1 MSKTMDYA
9 IVIPA
14 RFESSRLPG
23 KPLIDL
29 CGVPMVVRTFRQ
41 CAKVC
46 PTERIYVAT
55 DHERIAAVCRSNGI
69 QVIETRSDCLTGT
82 DRVAACLKSLNVD
95 ILVNIQGD
103 EPVFDPADIRSLLD
117 AAMINRD
124 QVLCGYCRISDEAQ
138 FWDRAVPKVVLRPD
152 GRLLY
157 MTRGAVPIGKSGR
170 FVDAWRQVC
179 AYVLPGPALE
189 SFALAGGKTPMEKI
203 EDIEILRFLE
213 LGWEVRMVELS
224 DRSFSVD
231 VPADVEIAER
241 LIRDRGL

>member
-1 MSKTMDYA
+1 MDYA

-14 RFESSRLPG
+14 RFESTRLPG

-29 CGVPMVVRTFRQ
+29 CGVPIVVRTYRQ
-41 CAKVC
+41 CAKAC
-46 PTERIYVAT
+46 PADRIHVAT
-55 DHERIAAVCRSNGI
+55 DDERVAAVCRSNGI
-69 QVIETRSDCLTGT
+69 QVIETPGDCLTGT
-82 DRVAACLKSLNVD
+82 DRVAACLESLDVD
-95 ILVNIQGD
+95 VLVNVQGD
-103 EPVFDPADIRSLLD
+103 EPVFEPDDLLALLD
-117 AAMINRD
+117 AARENRD
-124 QVLCGYCRISDEAQ
+124 QVLCGYCRITEEEQ

-189 SFALAGGKTPMEKI
+189 SFVSASGKTPLEEI

-231 VPADVEIAER
+231 VPADLEIAER